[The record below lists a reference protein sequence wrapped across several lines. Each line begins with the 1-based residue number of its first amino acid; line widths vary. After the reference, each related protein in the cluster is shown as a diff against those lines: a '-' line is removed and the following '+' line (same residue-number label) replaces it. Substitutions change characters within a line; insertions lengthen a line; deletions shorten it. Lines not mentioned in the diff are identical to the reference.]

1 MAIRAAAGYL
11 TLLLFTGFLLAAGCI
26 SVPLSSNNQIPV
38 DAYPRSPLKIVA
50 PIHYLG
56 TTVSESETAMTTLIL
71 NLTIAPEVVAS
82 GTPAQDR
89 EVNITAMYITYSDT
103 RDLYFLDPGEYSLSR
118 REGDDVLEPGEVV
131 ELTLPLQQPI
141 PANTDVYADLWIPH
155 HGTLT
160 LSFRTPEVV
169 ESSGRLPWLT
179 AAPFVPY

>member
-1 MAIRAAAGYL
+1 MKTRAVTGHLVVLSIIGVLL
-11 TLLLFTGFLLAAGCI
+11 TAGCT
-26 SVPLSSNNQIPV
+26 SVPPSSDNQIPT
-38 DAYPRSPLKIVA
+38 DAYPRSPLKVVA

-56 TTVSESETAMTTLIL
+56 TTVNGSETAMTTLIL
-71 NLTIAPEVVAS
+71 NLTIAPDAVAS
-82 GTPAQDR
+82 GTPERDR

-118 REGDDVLEPGEVV
+118 REGYDTLEPGEVV

-141 PANTDVYADLWIPH
+141 PANTNVYADLWLPY

-169 ESSGRLPWLT
+169 EPSGQLT
-179 AAPFVPY
+179 GFTAEPFIPY

>member
-1 MAIRAAAGYL
+1 MEIRAVTGHL
-11 TLLLFTGFLLAAGCI
+11 VVLSIIGFLLTVGCI
-26 SVPLSSNNQIPV
+26 STPPAGDDQTPV
-38 DAYPRSPLKIVA
+38 DAYPRSPLKVVA

-56 TTVSESETAMTTLIL
+56 TTVNGSETAMTTLIL
-71 NLTIAPEVVAS
+71 NLTIAPDAVAS

-118 REGDDVLEPGEVV
+118 RGGDDVLEPGEVV

-141 PANTDVYADLWIPH
+141 PANTNIYADLWLPY

-160 LSFRTPEVV
+160 LSLRTPEVI
-169 ESSGRLPWLT
+169 ELSGHLT
-179 AAPFVPY
+179 AFTAEPFIPY